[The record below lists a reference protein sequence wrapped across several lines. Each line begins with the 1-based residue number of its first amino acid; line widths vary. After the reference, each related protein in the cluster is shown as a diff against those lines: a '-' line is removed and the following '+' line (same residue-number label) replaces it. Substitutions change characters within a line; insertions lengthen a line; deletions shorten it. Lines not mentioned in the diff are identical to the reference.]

1 MLRIAIC
8 DDEETARD
16 ALRLQLEKIIDEDT
30 DEIIYEFSN
39 GHTCANW
46 IIHHPGEVDLLFL
59 DIEMGKNSRID
70 NSINN
75 GMDTAR
81 KIRENKSPLVIVFVT
96 GYSDYVFD
104 GYQVGALDYL
114 TKPINPERLKEVILR
129 TKKMLLSE
137 KNYFIL
143 KNSEGLYRILY
154 DDISYFSSS
163 RRIINIVTEAK
174 NYSFYG
180 KLGDVEQQTGKNF
193 VRIHQRYLINSNK
206 VIFIG
211 SNHVIITEANKFQE
225 QLPISRAYKE
235 TASEQLAKSLL
246 MS

>member
-8 DDEETARD
+8 DDEETARY

-30 DEIIYEFSN
+30 DKIIYEFSN

-59 DIEMGKNSRID
+59 DIEMSK
-70 NSINN
+70 NN

-81 KIRENKSPLVIVFVT
+81 KIRESKSPLVIVFVT

-104 GYQVGALDYL
+104 GYRVGALDYL
-114 TKPINPERLKEVILR
+114 TKPINPERLREVILR
-129 TKKMLLSE
+129 TKKILFSE

-143 KNSEGLYRILY
+143 KNSEGLYRLPY
-154 DDISYFSSS
+154 DDISYFSSN

-211 SNHVIITEANKFQE
+211 SNHVIITGANKFQE